1 VHVQVVA
8 SAHSESSTTT
18 AASGDGGTNLAG
30 SEAEDS
36 GPTRCPRFLEDG
48 SSKLVVCAV
57 RKPLRMIK
65 SRKGDAWAYRRSQS
79 GFNSSIDFIAS
90 ENRVQWVAWAG
101 AYVEPGTREAVR
113 RQLVINCHYTSF
125 LPSFLCYILFLHAF
139 SSGVHLDFLPC
150 LAARDSCE
158 LSVLLVYSTLLN

>member
-1 VHVQVVA
+1 MHVQVVA
-8 SAHSESSTTT
+8 SGQSESSTTT
-18 AASGDGGTNLAG
+18 TTASGDGAGNLAG

-79 GFNSSIDFIAS
+79 GFNSSVDFIAS

-101 AYVEPGTREAVR
+101 AYIEPGTREAVSP
-113 RQLVINCHYTSF
+113 HGEF
-125 LPSFLCYILFLHAF
+125 
-139 SSGVHLDFLPC
+139 
-150 LAARDSCE
+150 ARVSQ
-158 LSVLLVYSTLLN
+158 